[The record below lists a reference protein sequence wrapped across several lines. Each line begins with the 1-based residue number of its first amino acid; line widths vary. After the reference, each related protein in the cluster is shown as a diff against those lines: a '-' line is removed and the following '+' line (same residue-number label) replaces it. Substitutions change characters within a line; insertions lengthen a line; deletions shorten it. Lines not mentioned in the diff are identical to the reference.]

1 MTQLKKRIKQS
12 FGGASQSYDSV
23 AQLQRNVG
31 KSLLNKLDDSEQFG
45 IAVDL
50 GCGTGFLINEFL
62 AQKKGMATQF
72 IALDI
77 AMPML
82 QAARKKQMELRQITY
97 LCADLE
103 YLPLLPQSADL
114 VISNLALQ
122 WSSNLDVA
130 FAGIKRVLKPGGR
143 LLFSTFGTST
153 LFELKEAWR
162 KVDDYAHVNTFTNES
177 QLSDFLRHAGFSKV
191 ELETE
196 VVVSCYESVWDL
208 MGELKTLGAR
218 TVISGCNK
226 HLTSKS
232 AMERMICAYYQRE
245 GNGLVPATFEVITVS
260 AIA

>member
-1 MTQLKKRIKQS
+1 MTQLKKRIKRS

-31 KSLLNKLDDSEQFG
+31 QTLLNQLDDSEQFG
-45 IAVDL
+45 LVVDL
-50 GCGTGFLINEFL
+50 GCGTGFLINEWL
-62 AQKKGMATQF
+62 SHKRVAATRF
-72 IALDI
+72 VALDI
-77 AMPML
+77 AFPML
-82 QAARKKQMELRQITY
+82 QIARQKQVSNLQVDY

-122 WSSNLDVA
+122 WSSNLEKA
-130 FAGIKRVLKPGGR
+130 FTGIKSALKPEGR
-143 LLFSTFGTST
+143 FLFSTFGSST
-153 LFELKEAWR
+153 LKELKEAWR

-177 QLSDFLRHAGFSKV
+177 QLSDLLRHAGFSKV

-226 HLTSKS
+226 QLTTKA
-232 AMERMICAYYQRE
+232 AMERMICAYHQRE

>member
-1 MTQLKKRIKQS
+1 MTQHKNRIKRS
-12 FGGASQSYDSV
+12 FGGASLAYDSV

-31 KSLLNKLDDSEQFG
+31 KALLNKLDYKEQFG
-45 IAVDL
+45 KVVDL

-62 AQKKGMATQF
+62 AQNKNTATQL

-77 AMPML
+77 ALPML
-82 QAARKKQMELRQITY
+82 QAARQKQVNNLQVDY

-114 VISNLALQ
+114 VVSNLALQ
-122 WSSNLDVA
+122 WSSNLERA
-130 FAGIKRVLKPGGR
+130 FGGIKRVLQPEGR
-143 LLFSTFGTST
+143 LLFTTFGAST
-153 LFELKEAWR
+153 LYELKEAWR
-162 KVDDYAHVNTFTNES
+162 KVDDYTHVNTFYDES
-177 QLSDFLRHAGFSKV
+177 QLGDLLRNAGFSKV
-191 ELETE
+191 ELETD
-196 VVVSCYESVWDL
+196 VIVSCYESVWDL

-232 AMERMICAYYQRE
+232 AMERMICAYQQRE
-245 GNGLVPATFEVITVS
+245 GNGLVPATFEAITVS